1 MAQIELTREEL
12 EHNIKVLRMER
23 NRLES
28 MVGRLEAR
36 VKVEQDAKSRA
47 YSFILQSGLYPQWVE
62 FCKYGLCGENPHK
75 ECTDYLEW
83 AAKNG
88 RLIK

>member
-28 MVGRLEAR
+28 EVGRLEAR
-36 VKVEQDAKSRA
+36 VKVEQNAKNQA
-47 YSFILQSGLYPQWVE
+47 YSFILQSGLLSQYKE

-75 ECTDYLEW
+75 ECTEYLEW
-83 AAKNG
+83 AAKK
-88 RLIK
+88 RLNKN

>member
-12 EHNIKVLRMER
+12 EHNIKVLKMER

-28 MVGRLEAR
+28 EVGRLEAR

-47 YSFILQSGLYPQWVE
+47 YSFILQSGLYSQWVE
-62 FCKYGLCGENPHK
+62 FCKFGLSGDNPHQV
-75 ECTDYLEW
+75 CTEYLDW
-83 AAKNG
+83 ATKNG